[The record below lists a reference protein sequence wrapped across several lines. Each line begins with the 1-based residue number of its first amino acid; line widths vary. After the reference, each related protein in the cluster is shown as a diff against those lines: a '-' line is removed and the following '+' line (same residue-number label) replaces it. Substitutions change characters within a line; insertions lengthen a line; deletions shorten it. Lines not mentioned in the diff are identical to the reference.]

1 MEESILD
8 FAKQFGYVPQLQ
20 GVLPADYKHIVLAGM
35 GGSHLS
41 ADLLKAV
48 APGVDIYVHKDYDLP
63 PYDEAFFNESLLVAS
78 SYSGNTEE
86 TVSFLEAGVKAG
98 HNVMVISTGGRLIEL
113 AKEHNLPY
121 IQMPDTG
128 IQPRLAVG
136 FSAIALASVLPET
149 TEHQS
154 TQKQE
159 LLETLA
165 SMETTLLPG
174 QDQTLA
180 GELAAKLAGKTPVM
194 YTSVRNLAVAYNWK
208 IKFNETAKIPA
219 FYNIF
224 PELNHNEMQGFGLGD
239 STQEFADRFHVFFL
253 TDDND
258 HERIQKRM
266 KIAQE
271 LYDQKGIA
279 TTTLKIEGEGRLH
292 ALLRTILIADWS
304 ALTIA
309 RTNNSEPEQVPMIEE
324 FKKRLVE

>member
-8 FAKQFGYVPQLQ
+8 FAKQFGYAPQLH
-20 GVLPADYKHIVLAGM
+20 GELSSGYKQIVLAGM

-48 APGVDIYVHKDYDLP
+48 SPGTDIYVHKDYDLP

-86 TVSFLEAGVKAG
+86 TVSFLEAGIEAG
-98 HNVMVISTGGRLIEL
+98 YNTMVISTGGKLIEL
-113 AKEHNLPY
+113 AKEHNLPF

-136 FSAIALASVLPET
+136 FSAIALASLLPEE
-149 TEHQS
+149 TERQS
-154 TQKQE
+154 TRKQE
-159 LLETLA
+159 LLNALA
-165 SMETTLLPG
+165 SMETTLIPG
-174 QDQTLA
+174 QDQIQA
-180 GELAAKLAGKTPVM
+180 EKLAAKLTGKTPVM
-194 YTSVRNLAVAYNWK
+194 YTSARNLAVAYNWK

-224 PELNHNEMQGFGLGD
+224 PELNHNEMQGFGLNET
-239 STQEFADRFHVFFL
+239 TQEFADRFHVFFL

-258 HERIQKRM
+258 HGRVQKRM

-279 TTTLKIEGEGRLH
+279 TTNLKIEGEGRLH
-292 ALLRTILIADWS
+292 ALLKTILIADWA

-324 FKKRLVE
+324 FKRRLVE